1 MSDIKAKLRDGFLI
15 LAAVAV
21 ASFVVIGLL
30 LMTGTARTAD
40 RTTLNFNR
48 AGVKVKPPREERTEL
63 LNETAQWEGAVEG
76 AYPG

>member
-30 LMTGTARTAD
+30 LMTGVFTPNTVNIEA
-40 RTTLNFNR
+40 L
-48 AGVKVKPPREERTEL
+48 KPDNVQTKSP
-63 LNETAQWEGAVEG
+63 AEG
-76 AYPG
+76 PG